1 MDDSGLK
8 KNENNEYEV
17 EENFENNNDNPV
29 MVLTIDIGNGKIEQF
44 KLYNFENPKKDIYDF
59 CMKNNLDYNTME
71 EISKQL
77 NELITK
83 KVNEEEMN
91 NKKDRNKFLLSNNHS
106 TDGNSYIN
114 KLKKRN
120 NNFSRDKYSNKN
132 FGNRQ
137 SRDYAYSIRKEKS
150 NVSKNL
156 FPYQLDSKQNFNYN
170 ITNFQK
176 INSKSLKTKKNSI
189 TNKRLNPKSLENNIF
204 DNHKVSIN
212 NNNLNLSEAEI
223 LLNSEIIKINNQQ
236 YGLSNSNNS
245 KRNIRPALSNNN
257 ITSKKTNHNSI
268 EESIKAGNNLY
279 TRGLKY
285 QEDGNKKLEK
295 LKSSLI
301 EKEGKTSTFH
311 PELNK
316 SNMNEKNRIPC
327 TDSERIIKYK
337 EYYEEKIKRLKE
349 KKQNEEENNYTFQP
363 KVNKD
368 KGYYNNN
375 KTNNTNKKN
384 MNNTNNNKPKNKS
397 NNQIFAKLYE
407 DSNIYKE
414 NLNKLDKKVNKMY
427 SYRPILNDNSKI
439 KEPFDKRLLT
449 YHEKSKEKMKKI
461 KDEIDKENFF
471 KPKYSNRTLT
481 KDKISNQNSKNENND
496 NNENN
501 PYTLMYLYKD
511 KYKQNKKQLELQ
523 TYSNYFSDPI
533 INKSTDKLLEN
544 KKERAFKK
552 IFSLLDGDE
561 DNLIKN
567 SAVNINKIPKNIKEI
582 LEPIF
587 RELKEENETL
597 DENEFITVCDQ
608 IYKSLPYD
616 KKNILMNFAY
626 DKKNNYKKQN
636 IYSYKP
642 KINSYNG
649 IKSRGLT
656 LVDLTN
662 VSRTNN
668 YYSNNFRKQ
677 SNSNT
682 SNYLI
687 Q

>member
-1 MDDSGLK
+1 MDK
-8 KNENNEYEV
+8 KYGIEKDVEDNNEDYI
-17 EENFENNNDNPV
+17 ENNNEKKCQILN
-29 MVLTIDIGNGKIEQF
+29 IDIGNGKIEQL
-44 KLYNFENPKKDIYDF
+44 KIYNYHNPKKDVYDF

-91 NKKDRNKFLLSNNHS
+91 NKKDRNKFLLSNHHS

-150 NVSKNL
+150 NDSKNL

-176 INSKSLKTKKNSI
+176 INSKSLKTKKNSV

-236 YGLSNSNNS
+236 YGLSNSNIS
-245 KRNIRPALSNNN
+245 KRNIRSALSNNN

-337 EYYEEKIKRLKE
+337 EYYEDKIKRLKE

-375 KTNNTNKKN
+375 NNTNKKN

-397 NNQIFAKLYE
+397 NNQIFSKLYE

-439 KEPFDKRLLT
+439 KEPFNKRLLK
-449 YHEKSKEKMKKI
+449 YQFKIQKMRIMIIIIMKI
-461 KDEIDKENFF
+461 I
-471 KPKYSNRTLT
+471 
-481 KDKISNQNSKNENND
+481 
-496 NNENN
+496 
-501 PYTLMYLYKD
+501 
-511 KYKQNKKQLELQ
+511 
-523 TYSNYFSDPI
+523 
-533 INKSTDKLLEN
+533 
-544 KKERAFKK
+544 
-552 IFSLLDGDE
+552 
-561 DNLIKN
+561 LI
-567 SAVNINKIPKNIKEI
+567 
-582 LEPIF
+582 L
-587 RELKEENETL
+587 
-597 DENEFITVCDQ
+597 
-608 IYKSLPYD
+608 
-616 KKNILMNFAY
+616 
-626 DKKNNYKKQN
+626 
-636 IYSYKP
+636 
-642 KINSYNG
+642 
-649 IKSRGLT
+649 
-656 LVDLTN
+656 
-662 VSRTNN
+662 
-668 YYSNNFRKQ
+668 
-677 SNSNT
+677 
-682 SNYLI
+682 
-687 Q
+687 